1 VNRQQNQRAR
11 RAVKKLNE
19 IRHKQEM
26 KIDILCNDIVGA
38 HGQIINQ
45 LQALNFRAGFYESIL
60 TKKKLD
66 GLLDTSA
73 KLIQEHIPNS
83 NVAVFLLGQD
93 GFEMHMANNDKPID
107 VDKIQFENCFTL
119 EVVSDICRSND
130 VCSLD
135 DMFEMGL
142 CCNFAELNKLSAAA
156 VPLGQFG
163 RGVGFILIYRS
174 AENKLLAEELG
185 DLKAITPG
193 LYRAI
198 ESLREVS
205 SQGNKI
211 DQVI

>member
-11 RAVKKLNE
+11 RAIKKLNE

-38 HGQIINQ
+38 HSQIISQ

-60 TKKKLD
+60 TQKELG
-66 GLLDTSA
+66 GLLDTSS

-83 NVAVFLLGQD
+83 KVAVFLLSQD
-93 GFEMHMANNDKPID
+93 GFEMHMADNDEPID
-107 VDKIQFENCFTL
+107 VDKVQFEKCFTL
-119 EVVSDICRSND
+119 EVISDICRSND

-142 CCNFAELNKLSAAA
+142 CCNDVELNKLSAAA
-156 VPLGQFG
+156 IPLGQFG
-163 RGVGFILIYRS
+163 RGVGFVLIYRS
-174 AENKLLAEELG
+174 AKNKLRAEELG
-185 DLKAITPG
+185 DLKVITPG

-198 ESLREVS
+198 ESFREVS

-211 DQVI
+211 DQAI